1 MTSYEGFGAEHS
13 ETSEA
18 LIMGVLRKE
27 WDFKGAITSD
37 YVSYPSKAAVC
48 EGFVR
53 AGGNLGMN
61 MALSATTSAFNSL
74 NSNRFQ
80 NRLKDVAKEILW
92 TWLRAEYNA
101 RYYQANPDTDD
112 QVVSSTSLRSWVWWK
127 PLLSSV
133 NLTAGVGLT
142 LWLQAIILNIFW
154 PEKKSLAQRKEET
167 VEEGGN

>member
-18 LIMGVLRKE
+18 LLTGLVRKE

-61 MALSATTSAFNSL
+61 MALSAATSEFNSRA
-74 NSNRFQ
+74 SNRFQ

-101 RYYQANPDTDD
+101 RYYKANPDADD
-112 QVVSSTSLRSWVWWK
+112 TVTSSTSLQSWVWWK
-127 PLLSSV
+127 PVLTSI
-133 NLTAGVGLT
+133 NLAAGVGLA
-142 LWLQAIILNIFW
+142 LWLEKLIFDIFL
-154 PEKKSLAQRKEET
+154 PEEVNLLKREEEL
-167 VEEGGN
+167 EEGGN